1 MAKKIYL
8 SGKISGDPNF
18 KEKFAQKAKELTD
31 QGHLVFNPA
40 LHPDMFT
47 WEQFMELDLKALANC
62 DSIYLL
68 DDWKDSRGAKIEY
81 DEALRLG
88 KEVLFEEKRDIDNSI
103 KAEIQEVKS
112 YKFRVALED
121 GSLTP
126 WQFSDHN
133 PSKKDLEDVKNYYT
147 KLAEKKRLEQSEIL
161 QSYKDKGMKLSS
173 SVPSK
178 TAVGYKVF
186 YVKDGKLYPPM
197 VKNPGGCDTPMNVW
211 LDASA
216 GEISSYSK
224 TGRPQIEKGGE
235 GTHCSKGELAY
246 RPGWH
251 LGDVPIARQFEK
263 VNPLNGKKELFPSE
277 FVWAECEY
285 ACDVDY
291 QNEAMKNG
299 YTENGSFRHSYAGL
313 QKVPENGCYRYRTNP
328 DPTTE
333 EWIITGKIKVK
344 RILSDREVDEL
355 CLKAGKKP
363 QKREKDVLRQIESMK
378 KNQKKQEYE
387 LGR

>member
-8 SGKISGDPNF
+8 SGKISGDTNF

-88 KEVLFEEKRDIDNSI
+88 KEVLFEEKKDIDNSI

-133 PSKKDLEDVKNYYT
+133 PTKNDFEDVKNYYT

-216 GEISSYSK
+216 GEVSSYSK

-235 GTHCSKGELAY
+235 GTH
-246 RPGWH
+246 
-251 LGDVPIARQFEK
+251 
-263 VNPLNGKKELFPSE
+263 
-277 FVWAECEY
+277 
-285 ACDVDY
+285 
-291 QNEAMKNG
+291 
-299 YTENGSFRHSYAGL
+299 
-313 QKVPENGCYRYRTNP
+313 
-328 DPTTE
+328 
-333 EWIITGKIKVK
+333 
-344 RILSDREVDEL
+344 
-355 CLKAGKKP
+355 
-363 QKREKDVLRQIESMK
+363 
-378 KNQKKQEYE
+378 
-387 LGR
+387 